1 MPRRGN
7 LMIDLHGK
15 THPFPNRHCDADRR
29 KQSTDSVFAVG
40 ILQMDHFVA
49 ITSRDDDNRLKNK

>member
-7 LMIDLHGK
+7 LAREN
-15 THPFPNRHCDADRR
+15 TPFPNRHCDADRR

-49 ITSRDDDNRLKNK
+49 IASRDDDNRLKNK